1 MFSSAARDLRDVVCR
16 SRIRRISELASI
28 LAFEAHRA
36 SELPIGSSPTFERN
50 SAAISSLRYPR
61 KCSRA
66 FGGIGQ

>member
-36 SELPIGSSPTFERN
+36 SELLSAPLQRSSATLRRSHRSDTRVN
-50 SAAISSLRYPR
+50 AAVRLAES
-61 KCSRA
+61 
-66 FGGIGQ
+66 GQ